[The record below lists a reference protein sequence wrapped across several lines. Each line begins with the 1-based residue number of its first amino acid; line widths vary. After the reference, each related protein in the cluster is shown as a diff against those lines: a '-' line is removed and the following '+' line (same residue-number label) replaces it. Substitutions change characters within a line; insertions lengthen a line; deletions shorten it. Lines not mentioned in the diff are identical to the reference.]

1 MKARLKKKM
10 LTTLF
15 EKDPLIRHKSIC
27 EACARE
33 DLLRKGYKAAIAL
46 RKQHMNA
53 KFSFD

>member
-1 MKARLKKKM
+1 MKARLKEKM

-15 EKDPLIRHKSIC
+15 EKDTLIRHKSIC

-46 RKQHMNA
+46 RKQGLIG